1 MKSPITGKQ
10 MELRKE
16 IRNMEFRKEK
26 FDVVFHFYYDRD
38 LKEQFTDTKLDEL
51 NMNQLYNKYREKHN
65 LPFSEEIKAIREQY
79 DLPATKMS
87 EVLGFGINSYR
98 NYEAGEV
105 PSAANGKLIQ
115 LAANPKRFRDLLE
128 LCETCDERTKTKTLK
143 RIEDLIQENKQALL
157 AYEEHLL
164 DGHLPDEYTGYRKSN
179 FKKFREMV
187 VFFAEHLKPWKTQLN
202 KLLFYSDFLSY
213 KRTGYSISG
222 VRYRAINMGPVPNN
236 FNSIFEHIYS
246 SKDVEII
253 YTIFQNS
260 DAVGERFTPMNKRKF
275 NAELFDE
282 HELKVMEDVA
292 AQFKGISTKDIIK
305 ISHKEK
311 AWKENEKEHKLINYR
326 YAFELTEIN

>member
-16 IRNMEFRKEK
+16 TRNMEFRKEK
-26 FDVVFHFYYDRD
+26 FDVVFHFYYDND

-51 NMNQLYNKYREKHN
+51 NMNQLYNKYRERHN
-65 LPFSEEIKAIREQY
+65 LPFPEEIRAIREQY

-98 NYEAGEV
+98 HYEAGEV

-143 RIEDLIQENKQALL
+143 RIEYLIQENKQALL

-164 DGHLPDEYTGYRKSN
+164 DGHLPDEYTGYRKSSYN
-179 FKKFREMV
+179 RFKEMV
-187 VFFAEHLKPWKTQLN
+187 VFFTEQLKPWKTQLN
-202 KLLFYSDFLSY
+202 KLLFYADFLNY

-222 VRYRAINMGPVPNN
+222 ARYRAINMGPVPNN
-236 FNSIFEHIYS
+236 FNSIFEHIYTRDYV
-246 SKDVEII
+246 DV
-253 YTIFQNS
+253 IFTEFPNGS
-260 DAVGERFTPMNKRKF
+260 IGEQFKPNKNYSF
-275 NAELFDE
+275 NNTLFDE
-282 HELKVMEDVA
+282 NELNVLKDVVA
-292 AQFKGISTKDIIK
+292 KFKGIKTNKVIE

-311 AWKENEKEHKLINYR
+311 AWKENEKGHKLINYK
-326 YAFELTEIN
+326 YAFELTEI